1 MALVNS
7 VRTALAISFAA
18 IILGQSKWIV
28 LM

>member
-7 VRTALAISFAA
+7 LRTALVISFAA
-18 IILGQSKWIV
+18 IILGQSKWIA